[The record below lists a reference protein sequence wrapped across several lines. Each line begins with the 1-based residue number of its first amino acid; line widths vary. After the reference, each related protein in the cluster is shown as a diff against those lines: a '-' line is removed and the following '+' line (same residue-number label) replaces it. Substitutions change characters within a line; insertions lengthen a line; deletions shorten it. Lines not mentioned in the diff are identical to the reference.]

1 MIEGKWG
8 KIEGVNLWWGNKEQ
22 VLKIIEKW
30 ISSGQKR
37 KRVATVNP
45 EFVMQAVED
54 KNFFETLEKIDL
66 KVVDGVGLLWAKR
79 VGKGGLAVGL
89 REGWKILA
97 GGKKEGLIPGVE
109 LAEGLIELANQKKWK
124 VMLAGGWENRA
135 KKAADSFKAKYPKL
149 KIRAIEGE
157 PKMSHKE
164 TIRHINEYS
173 PDVLLV
179 AMGMRKQEEWVEA
192 NMDKLDFGVAIGVGR
207 SFDYWSG
214 ELKRAP
220 EWARIMGLE
229 WLYSLYKEPKRWR
242 RQLALIRFVGR
253 VVGKNN

>member
-1 MIEGKWG
+1 MRGAKWE
-8 KIEGVNLWWGNKEQ
+8 KIEGVNLWWGTKEQ
-22 VLKIIEKW
+22 ALKMVGGW
-30 ISSGQKR
+30 IVSGGKR

-45 EFVMQAVED
+45 EFVMQGLKDEMFL
-54 KNFFETLEKIDL
+54 KTLEKIDL

-79 VGKGGLAVGL
+79 VGKGGLLAGL
-89 REGWKILA
+89 SEGMNIFR
-97 GGKKEGLIPGVE
+97 GGKKEGLVPGVE
-109 LAEGLIELANQKKWK
+109 LAEGLIELAYQKRWK
-124 VMLAGGWENRA
+124 VMLVGGWENRA
-135 KKAADSFKAKYPKL
+135 QKAADKFSDKYPGL
-149 KIRAIEGE
+149 NIRAIEGE

-192 NMDKLDFGVAIGVGR
+192 NMDKLDFGVAVGVGR

-220 EWARIMGLE
+220 GWVRKMGLE

-242 RQLALIRFVGR
+242 RQLALLRFVSR
-253 VVGKNN
+253 VVGRNS